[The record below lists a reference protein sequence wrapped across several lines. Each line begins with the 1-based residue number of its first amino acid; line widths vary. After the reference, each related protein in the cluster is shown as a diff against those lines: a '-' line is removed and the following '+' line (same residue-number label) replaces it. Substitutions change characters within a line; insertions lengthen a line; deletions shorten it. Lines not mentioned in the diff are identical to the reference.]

1 MKLRQKL
8 FLLLLS
14 MALFP
19 TLCITAVSYYRYQQ
33 TTHQQM
39 NEYSSNLFSQA
50 VQKTNN
56 TLSDLE
62 QVSNLFVSYS
72 SGNYSLI
79 HNLKPYADST
89 AELDELSIYRTRQ
102 NLKSLCQNLFNTYD
116 FIYGIYIF
124 TPSGTDFVFENTQN
138 HKLNY
143 GYTPA
148 QESWYQDLMQSRGKL
163 YISEIASHDDMFR
176 GSRKSFFLAKNLYDV
191 YDSKDL
197 GTLIINCDPIVF
209 NLDALNTIP
218 DVTSI
223 TIADTTRNQIIYS
236 TTPDDKMLSVHEAQ
250 SKASYSTELIHHD
263 FTLFTSVDNS
273 RLYLQFNKTG
283 IILIS
288 IALCCVFCGLFLA
301 LYFSKT
307 VTEPITYLS
316 RIMSAQQEEH
326 LSTTGRYLDRMDEI
340 GILYNEYNAMI
351 QELDNAIKTN
361 YRNKLISLDAQM
373 KSLEARI
380 NSHFLFNTLEAINS
394 IASIEGNTD
403 INTMA
408 MALGNMFRYAIKTQS
423 ELVTLQ
429 DELNHIHDYISI
441 QSIRF
446 VQRFSFS
453 LHIPDEMRNLKVLKL
468 ILQPIVENSFSHGLL
483 NCQYGHQISIYSRCF
498 STFFCIYILDD
509 GKGMDTEQ
517 LTLLQESLKEEPAF
531 TELGHRSN
539 QSIGL
544 KNINTRIELYYG
556 KGYGLTVHSRP
567 NRGTV
572 IRIKLPYLNQ
582 SVPNSTITNHP
593 IENIT
598 S

>member
-8 FLLLLS
+8 FLLLLF
-14 MALFP
+14 MVLFP
-19 TLCITAVSYYRYQQ
+19 TICITAVSYYRYQQ
-33 TTHQQM
+33 TTYQQM

-56 TLSDLE
+56 TLDDLD

-79 HNLKPYADST
+79 HNLKPYADSN
-89 AELDELSIYRTRQ
+89 AKLDELSIYRTRQ

-124 TPSGTDFVFENTQN
+124 TPSGTDFTFENTQN

-143 GYTPA
+143 GYTPNK
-148 QESWYQDLMQSRGKL
+148 ENWYQDLTKNRGEL
-163 YISEIASHDDMFR
+163 YISEIANHDDIFR
-176 GSRKSFFLAKNLYDV
+176 GSRQSFFLAKSLYDV
-191 YDSKDL
+191 YDSKVL
-197 GTLIINCDPIVF
+197 GTLIINCDPVVF
-209 NLDALNTIP
+209 DLNALNTIP

-223 TIADTTRNQIIYS
+223 TIADTRRNQIVYS
-236 TTPDDKMLSVHEAQ
+236 TTPDDDSLSVHEAQ
-250 SKASYSTELIHHD
+250 ASASYSTELVHHD
-263 FTLFTSVDNS
+263 FTLFINVDNS
-273 RLYLQFNKTG
+273 RLYLQFNNTG
-283 IILIS
+283 FILIA
-288 IALCCVFCGLFLA
+288 IALICMICGLFLA
-301 LYFSKT
+301 LYFSKA

-316 RIMSAQQEEH
+316 RIMSTQQEKH

-340 GILYNEYNAMI
+340 GILYNEYNTMI

-408 MALGNMFRYAIKTQS
+408 MALGNMFRYAIKTKS

-453 LHIPDEMRNLKVLKL
+453 LHIPEEMRDLKVLKL

-483 NCQYGHQISIYSRCF
+483 NCQYGHQISVYGRCF
-498 STFFCIYILDD
+498 SNFFCIYILDD
-509 GKGMDTEQ
+509 GKGMNSKQ
-517 LTLLQESLKEEPAF
+517 LALLQESLKEEPTF

-556 KGYGLTVHSRP
+556 RGYGLTVHSRP

-572 IRIKLPYLNQ
+572 IRIKLPYLNK
-582 SVPNSTITNHP
+582 NSSNSFTDYP
-593 IENIT
+593 IKNTT